1 MEMIVMSAIWLEM
14 HNKSDDLMDG
24 RIGLEGVKWWGN
36 EVIVTELKLRPR
48 NTLWKIIEACYIFE
62 SFYNE
67 ILKIIAISTLL
78 IVLKQTLIILGWRFS
93 LRLFLPMS
101 LVKPGTCPSKSTGLS
116 HLDIFFFPRTDLADQ
131 LSPISLKF
139 QDVILG
145 FRIGL
150 FILSS

>member
-1 MEMIVMSAIWLEM
+1 MLNPDLIFFTEEVFMEMIVMSAIWLEM

-24 RIGLEGVKWWGN
+24 RMGLEGVKWWGN

-78 IVLKQTLIILGWRFS
+78 IVLK
-93 LRLFLPMS
+93 
-101 LVKPGTCPSKSTGLS
+101 
-116 HLDIFFFPRTDLADQ
+116 
-131 LSPISLKF
+131 
-139 QDVILG
+139 
-145 FRIGL
+145 
-150 FILSS
+150 